1 MKVAK
6 ISGCRDCPYNQYF
19 ETKNGRIYRTCVKKV
34 WNFGDIDVINS
45 MPDDYVHE
53 DCKLPDLPTNSEIID
68 FKTGDPNPNF
78 NDGFIS
84 GANFVIEKI
93 SGSNS

>member
-1 MKVAK
+1 MSKIIK
-6 ISGCRDCPYNQYF
+6 ISGCKDCPYVVRDTMAWCRKF
-19 ETKNGRIYRTCVKKV
+19 EFEFWDDDNFKNNIPETPHP
-34 WNFGDIDVINS
+34 N
-45 MPDDYVHE
+45 
-53 DCKLPDLPTNSEIID
+53 CKLPDLPTNSEIID

-84 GANFVIEKI
+84 GANYVIEKI

>member
-1 MKVAK
+1 MKVATWK
-6 ISGCRDCPYNQYF
+6 GCKDCPYLIRDSKVFYICTHSDFAIADGLNDEIP
-19 ETKNGRIYRTCVKKV
+19 ETPHPN
-34 WNFGDIDVINS
+34 
-45 MPDDYVHE
+45 
-53 DCKLPDLPTNSEIID
+53 CKLPDLPTNSEIID

-84 GANFVIEKI
+84 GANYVIEKI